1 MFKKALLQ
9 TDLTPTQAE
18 ILDFLYQ
25 NKEAKA
31 SVIAKKIQRSRAIVY
46 KELEELTDLG
56 IVEKDD
62 KPNQVSIF
70 RANHPAQLEKL
81 MEIRENK
88 LKKDKELLNNYL
100 PDMISAFNLMNN
112 KPGIKFYEGIEGV
125 KKILNDTL
133 KAKDE
138 IYTISDSSSIR
149 AHAKK
154 LNEEYIKKRKK
165 LGIKKKLIVPLSAR
179 DNYSQTKTEFTEI
192 RFLPGEYFNFD
203 TGIQIYDGKI
213 SYQTIKPDKM
223 VGVLIENESIYK
235 MHKMLFEY
243 IWDSLAKNKEDE
255 KEFENPYFNK
265 NFIA

>member
-25 NKEAKA
+25 HKEAKA
-31 SVIAKKIQRSRAIVY
+31 STIAKGIKRSRAIVY
-46 KELEELTDLG
+46 KELDELVNLG
-56 IVEKDD
+56 IIEKND

-70 RANHPAQLEKL
+70 RANHPSQLEKL

-100 PDMISAFNLMNN
+100 PDIISSFNLINN
-112 KPGIKFYEGIEGV
+112 KPGIKFYEGIQGV
-125 KKILNDTL
+125 KKVLYDTL
-133 KAKDE
+133 KAKDI
-138 IYTISDSSSIR
+138 IYTISDSNSIR
-149 AHAKK
+149 EHAKN

-179 DNYSQTKTEFTEI
+179 DNYKETKNEFTEI

-213 SYQTIKPDKM
+213 SYQTIEPDNM
-223 VGVLIENESIYK
+223 MGVLIEDKNIYN

-243 IWDSLAKNKEDE
+243 IWDTLAMKT
-255 KEFENPYFNK
+255 
-265 NFIA
+265 